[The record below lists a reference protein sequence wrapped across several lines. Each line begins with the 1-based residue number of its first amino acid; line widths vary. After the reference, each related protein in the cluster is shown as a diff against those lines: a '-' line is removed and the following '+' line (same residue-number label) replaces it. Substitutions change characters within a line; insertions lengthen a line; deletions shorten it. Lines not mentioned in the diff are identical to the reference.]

1 MLTENLAGASSPG
14 RLRTCGTHNTGQQPP
29 SRSVGTPW
37 MVCRAL
43 WFLESAAVSLLLDLG
58 WQLEPTDP
66 NRSGLIPPAGHWSG
80 LGGER

>member
-1 MLTENLAGASSPG
+1 
-14 RLRTCGTHNTGQQPP
+14 
-29 SRSVGTPW
+29 
-37 MVCRAL
+37 MVYRAL

-66 NRSGLIPPAGHWSG
+66 NRSGLVPPANHWSG